1 MQRERLYVY
10 LALTGAMLLFLLFC
24 AREPV
29 ERGNAGLLALPFRKA
44 AARLLRS
51 KHLRRFLPGQF
62 RRQERIWQQ
71 LRLLDPSSGR
81 REAENLCIEQ
91 LANALLVLFLAD
103 LLAIFVFV
111 GTERSAELSGREI
124 ARNGYG
130 GDTKQVTLQAGPS
143 EETFDLAVY
152 ARRYTKEQANA
163 LEQELA
169 PKLRNLILGDNPD
182 LLHVR
187 NNLNLVRKV
196 EGYPFRISW
205 SATSYA
211 HLDTDG
217 TVNAEDISLGGSE
230 SLVLTATLSLD
241 GTHWEER
248 FPVVLLPQELDEKQ
262 AFQKSVEQ
270 AAKEAEEESRSGE
283 KVVLPEQAEGTPLSW
298 QQVLSDDSLPVF
310 LLGAAAAVLVCA
322 GGYRDL
328 AKKVKRREQELARDY
343 PQLVTKLV
351 LFLGTGMAMR
361 NVFRRIGD
369 DYLAKRKKGGEKQ
382 YVYEEILVLC
392 HELENG
398 VPEGAAYSKFGSRC
412 GLRCYTRLCSLL
424 VQNLR
429 KGNAELLQRLQE
441 EADSAMEQRKDA
453 ARKLGEE
460 AGTKLLVPMILM
472 LVVVMVMI
480 TVPAYLGFAF

>member
-1 MQRERLYVY
+1 MQRERLYFY
-10 LALTGAMLLFLLFC
+10 LALAGAMLLLLLGS

-29 ERGNAGLLALPFRKA
+29 ARENAGLLALPFRKA
-44 AARLLRS
+44 AKR
-51 KHLRRFLPGQF
+51 LRRLLPGQL
-62 RRQERIWQQ
+62 RRQERVRQELW
-71 LRLLDPSSGR
+71 LLDPASSQQD
-81 REAENLCIEQ
+81 AENLCIDQ

-103 LLAIFVFV
+103 LLAILVFA
-111 GTERSAELSGREI
+111 GTAGSADLEGREI
-124 ARNGYG
+124 ARDGYG
-130 GDTKQVTLQAGPS
+130 GDAKEVTLKAIPS
-143 EETFDLAVY
+143 GEAFDLTVHAKT
-152 ARRYTKEQANA
+152 YTKEQADA

-169 PKLRNLILGDNPD
+169 PKLRKLIAGDNPD

-187 NNLNLVRKV
+187 HNLNLVRKV
-196 EGYPFRISW
+196 EGYPFRITW

-217 TVNAEDISLGGSE
+217 TVHAEDIPQDGSE
-230 SLVLTATLSLD
+230 SLVLTAALSLD
-241 GTHWEER
+241 GRHWEER
-248 FPVVLLPQELDEKQ
+248 FPVVLLPEELEKEQ

-270 AAKEAEEESRSGE
+270 AAKEAEEESRSSG
-283 KVVLPEQAEGTPLSW
+283 KVVLPEKAEGTALSW
-298 QQVLSDDSLPVF
+298 QQVLSDESLSVF
-310 LLGAAAAVLVCA
+310 LLCAAAAVLVYA
-322 GGYRDL
+322 GGNRDL
-328 AKKVKRREQELARDY
+328 AGKVRRREQELARDY
-343 PQLVTKLV
+343 PQLVTKLA
-351 LFLGTGMAMR
+351 LFLGTGMAVR

-369 DYLAKRKKGGEKQ
+369 DYLDKRNKGGEKQ
-382 YVYEEILVLC
+382 YVYEEVLVLC
-392 HELENG
+392 RELENG

-441 EADSAMEQRKDA
+441 EADTAMAQRKDT